1 METKKSNDALPIGL
15 SIIVPVFNEESYVK
29 GVIHQLQS
37 IDTYFDYEV
46 IIVNDGSTDTS
57 TEILKSISL
66 DKQVYLLH
74 YPINTGKGFAVRKGL
89 EQANFSHILIFDS
102 DNEYSASDI
111 PKLFEPISKGATDIV
126 FGVRTSGKGTISH
139 SYIYS
144 LGRIIMTKYANI
156 MFRTKIQDLHTGLK
170 LISTKLLRNL
180 VLVENG
186 FGLDTEITCLL
197 LKSKIVPFEIP
208 ISYVGRSIA
217 EGKKIRFKDALICFK
232 IITHVKFFGSTL
244 PSTAEFDFYRLKRL
258 ESKVVLKK

>member
-1 METKKSNDALPIGL
+1 MKTEKSNDALPTGL
-15 SIIVPVFNEESYVK
+15 SIIVPVYNEELYVK
-29 GVIHQLQS
+29 GVIHQLKN
-37 IDTYFDYEV
+37 IDINFDYEI
-46 IIVNDGSTDTS
+46 IIVNDGSTDGS
-57 TEILKSISL
+57 SEILKSIAL
-66 DKQVYLLH
+66 DKHYYLLH
-74 YPINTGKGFAVRKGL
+74 YPINTGKGSAVRKGI
-89 EQANFSHILIFDS
+89 EQANFSHVLIFDS
-102 DNEYSASDI
+102 DNEYFTSDI
-111 PKLFEPISKGATDIV
+111 AKLFEPISQGDANIV
-126 FGVRTSGKGTISH
+126 FGVRTPGAGTFSH
-139 SYIYS
+139 SFIHS

-156 MFRTKIQDLHTGLK
+156 MFGTKIQDLHTGLK
-170 LISTKLLRNL
+170 LISTKLLRSL
-180 VLVENG
+180 SLEENG